1 MNAYDHYHCNAT
13 DDVESD
19 NTIVGDR
26 VLNHDILCF
35 KFQAKI
41 GRKQGGYVQ
50 NLTI

>member
-1 MNAYDHYHCNAT
+1 MNAYDHYLQRN
-13 DDVESD
+13 DDVEPD